1 MNHRLGWEGGIKV
14 VFELSNDDITETVEL
29 HQPELAE
36 LSATTKISF
45 NLDEF
50 FVFTRMSKQTNKL
63 YSNLKY

>member
-36 LSATTKISF
+36 LSATK
-45 NLDEF
+45 
-50 FVFTRMSKQTNKL
+50 K
-63 YSNLKY
+63 